1 MAMEL
6 MSPAGSMEGII
17 AAVRG
22 GADAVYFG
30 TGDYNARRNAKNLD
44 GEELVDAFRYC
55 RLRGVKTY
63 VTMNTLVTDRELV
76 RAKELILKLS
86 ELGADALIVQDLGM
100 ARMIRALA
108 PELPIHAST
117 QMTVHNLG
125 GVLACEKLG
134 FSRVVLS
141 RELPLSEIEFIC
153 KRSPVEIECFVHGA
167 LCMCYSG
174 QCYLSSAIGGRS
186 GNRGLCAQPC
196 RMQYSFQSSPPGY
209 PLSLKDSSMAQHL
222 KELEQAGVHTLK
234 IEGRMKRPEYTALV
248 TSIYKRAMVENREP
262 TCEELEQLQ
271 KVFSRD
277 GFTDG
282 YLMDKRGAHMFGTRK
297 EESGREARA
306 LYKQAQAIYQT
317 TPEPPTVPV
326 ELYFTARSG
335 EDMTLA
341 VTDQDGNRYETTG
354 QPAEPA
360 LNRATTEEEVA
371 ASLSKT
377 GGTVFKPEKLHI
389 ELEQG
394 LRASAAALNA
404 MRRQCLEGLALVRR
418 MPPQRKTGE
427 WQPGLKRTPYEYNPD
442 FIYSFQSV
450 DQLSGP
456 ILSSKPDMIW
466 LPLRE
471 IHDHLPMIRALQ
483 EKGLRFAAVMDRITF
498 DRQWPLQLE
507 QLRAVREGG
516 ITDLVLTNLGQ
527 IPLVKKLDFTL
538 HGDFGLNI
546 MNSQSVKE
554 LRRFGLDSCTLSF
567 EMNLAQIRDM
577 SLGMDSQII
586 AYGRLPLMITENCIT
601 KRHGDGCSRNGK
613 SCAGGPNNAIIDKT
627 GRAFPILRENYCRS
641 TLYNAEKLWL
651 ADKMDE
657 LQQLGVRWLRLNFT
671 TENSKEIEAVIKA
684 YKSGEGSM
692 PERATRGLYYR
703 GVQ

>member
-30 TGDYNARRNAKNLD
+30 TGDYNARRNAKNLE
-44 GEELVDAFRYC
+44 GEELADAFRYC

-63 VTMNTLVTDRELV
+63 VTMNTLVTDRELA
-76 RAKELILKLS
+76 RAKDLVRKLS
-86 ELGADALIVQDLGM
+86 DLGADALIVQDLGM
-100 ARMIRALA
+100 ARLIRAVA
-108 PELPIHAST
+108 PDLPIHAST
-117 QMTVHNLG
+117 QMTLHNLG
-125 GVLACEKLG
+125 GVLAAQKLG
-134 FSRVVLS
+134 FTRVVLS
-141 RELPLSEIEFIC
+141 RELPLKEIEFIC
-153 KRSPVEIECFVHGA
+153 KRSPVEIEVFVHGA

-196 RMQYSFQSSPPGY
+196 RMQYSFFGGRPGY

-248 TSIYKRAMVENREP
+248 TNIYKRALVENREP
-262 TCEELEQLQ
+262 TRQELEQLQ
-271 KVFSRD
+271 QVFSRD

-282 YLMDKRGAHMFGTRK
+282 YLMGKKGSEMFGTRK
-297 EESGREARA
+297 EEAGREARA
-306 LYKQAQAIYQT
+306 LYKQAQAIYDTQ
-317 TPEPPTVPV
+317 PEPPTIPV
-326 ELYFTARSG
+326 ELHFSARSG
-335 EDMTLA
+335 QDMTLA
-341 VTDQDGNRYETTG
+341 VTDRDGNRYETTG

-360 LNRATTEEEVA
+360 ISRATTEEEVA

-377 GGTVFKPEKLHI
+377 GGTVFKAEKVHI
-389 ELEQG
+389 ELEEG

-404 MRRQCLEGLALVRR
+404 MRRQCLEGLSLVRR
-418 MPPQRKTGE
+418 QPPQRRTGD
-427 WQPGLKRTPYEYNPD
+427 WQPGLKRLPYEGEPGY
-442 FIYSFQSV
+442 IYSFQSV

-456 ILSSKPDMIW
+456 ILSSKPDLIW

-471 IHDHLPMIRALQ
+471 IAAHLPMIQALQ
-483 EKGLRFAAVMDRITF
+483 AKSLRFAAVLDRITF
-498 DRQWPLQLE
+498 DSQWPHTLE
-507 QLRAVREGG
+507 QLRAVKEAGVA
-516 ITDLVLTNLGQ
+516 DLVVTNLGQ
-527 IPLVKKLDFTL
+527 LPLVQKLDFTL

-554 LRRFGLDSCTLSF
+554 LRQLGLQSCTLSF

-577 SLGMDSQII
+577 SLGLDSQII

-601 KRHGDGCSRNGK
+601 KRHGDGCSRDGRA
-613 SCAGGPNNAIIDKT
+613 CGGGTNNAIIDKT
-627 GRAFPILRENYCRS
+627 GRSFPILREEHCRS

-651 ADKMDE
+651 ADKME
-657 LQQLGVRWLRLNFT
+657 EVEQLGLRWLRLNFT
-671 TENSKEIEAVIKA
+671 TENPKEIEQVIKA
-684 YKSGEGSM
+684 YRKGDRAV
-692 PERATRGLYYR
+692 PERTTRGLYYR

>member
-1 MAMEL
+1 
-6 MSPAGSMEGII
+6 
-17 AAVRG
+17 
-22 GADAVYFG
+22 
-30 TGDYNARRNAKNLD
+30 
-44 GEELVDAFRYC
+44 
-55 RLRGVKTY
+55 
-63 VTMNTLVTDRELV
+63 
-76 RAKELILKLS
+76 
-86 ELGADALIVQDLGM
+86 
-100 ARMIRALA
+100 
-108 PELPIHAST
+108 
-117 QMTVHNLG
+117 
-125 GVLACEKLG
+125 
-134 FSRVVLS
+134 
-141 RELPLSEIEFIC
+141 
-153 KRSPVEIECFVHGA
+153 
-167 LCMCYSG
+167 
-174 QCYLSSAIGGRS
+174 
-186 GNRGLCAQPC
+186 
-196 RMQYSFQSSPPGY
+196 
-209 PLSLKDSSMAQHL
+209 MAQHL

-262 TCEELEQLQ
+262 TREELDQLQ
-271 KVFSRD
+271 QVFSRD

-282 YLMDKRGAHMFGTRK
+282 YLLGQKGAHMFGTRK
-297 EESGREARA
+297 EESGREART

-326 ELYFTARSG
+326 ELHFTAHSG

-341 VTDQDGNRYETTG
+341 VTDKEGNRYEVSG

-404 MRRQCLEGLALVRR
+404 MRRQCLEGLSLVRR
-418 MPPQRKTGE
+418 MPPQRPVGD
-427 WQPGLKRTPYEYNPD
+427 WQPGLKRDPYESKPD

-471 IHDHLPMIRALQ
+471 IAAHLPMIGALM
-483 EKGLRFAAVMDRITF
+483 EKGLRFAAVLDRITF
-498 DRQWPLQLE
+498 DSQWPRELE
-507 QLRAVREGG
+507 LLRKVRDGG
-516 ITDLVLTNLGQ
+516 ITDLVVTNIGQ
-527 IPLVKKLDFTL
+527 IPLVSKLDFTL

-554 LRRFGLDSCTLSF
+554 LRHMGLGSCTLSF

-601 KRHGDGCSRNGK
+601 KRHGDGCSRDGK
-613 SCAGGPNNAIIDKT
+613 ACAGGVNNAIVDKT
-627 GRAFPILRENYCRS
+627 GRSFPILRENYCRS

-657 LQQLGVRWLRLNFT
+657 LRELGLRWLRLNFT
-671 TENSKEIEAVIKA
+671 TENPKEIEAVIQA
-684 YKSGEGSM
+684 YQRGEGSI

>member
-30 TGDYNARRNAKNLD
+30 TGDYNARRNAKNLEGD
-44 GEELVDAFRYC
+44 ELAEAFRYC

-76 RAKELILKLS
+76 RAKELVKKLS
-86 ELGADALIVQDLGM
+86 DLGADALIVQDLGM
-100 ARMIRALA
+100 ARLIRAVA
-108 PELPIHAST
+108 PDLPIHAST
-117 QMTVHNLG
+117 QMTVHNLA
-125 GVLACEKLG
+125 GVLACAKLG
-134 FSRVVLS
+134 FTRVVLS
-141 RELPLSEIEFIC
+141 RELPLKEIEFIC
-153 KRSPVEIECFVHGA
+153 KRSPAEIEVFVHGA

-174 QCYLSSAIGGRS
+174 QCYLSAAIGGRS

-196 RMQYSFQSSPPGY
+196 RMQYSFQGSAPGY
-209 PLSLKDSSMAQHL
+209 PLSLKDASMAQHL
-222 KELEQAGVHTLK
+222 KELERAGVHTLK

-248 TSIYKRAMVENREP
+248 TNIYKRALVEQREP
-262 TCEELEQLQ
+262 TKEELEQLQ
-271 KVFSRD
+271 TVFSRD

-282 YLMDKRGAHMFGTRK
+282 YLMGKRGNHMFGTRK
-297 EESGREARA
+297 EEAGREARA
-306 LYKQAQAIYQT
+306 VYKQAQAIYETQ
-317 TPEPPTVPV
+317 PEPPSVPV
-326 ELYFTARSG
+326 ELHFSARAG
-335 EDMTLA
+335 QEMTLA
-341 VTDQDGNRYETTG
+341 VTDRDGNRYETTG
-354 QPAEPA
+354 LPAETA

-377 GGTVFKPEKLHI
+377 GGTVFKAEKVHV
-389 ELEQG
+389 ELESG

-418 MPPQRKTGE
+418 RPPERRTGD
-427 WQPGLKRTPYEYNPD
+427 WQPGLRRLPYEGKPGL
-442 FIYSFQSV
+442 IYSFRSV
-450 DQLSGP
+450 EQLSSP
-456 ILSSKPDMIW
+456 ILRSAPAMIW
-466 LPLRE
+466 LPLSE
-471 IHDHLPMIRALQ
+471 IVRHLPMVQALM
-483 EKGLRFAAVMDRITF
+483 EKGLRFAAVVDRIIF
-498 DRQWPLQLE
+498 DSQWPAVLE
-507 QLRAVREGG
+507 ELRRLKDAG
-516 ITDLVLTNLGQ
+516 ITDLALTNIGQ
-527 IPLVKKLDFTL
+527 IHLVRDLGFTL

-554 LRRFGLDSCTLSF
+554 LRQMGMQSCTLSF

-577 SLGMDSQII
+577 SLGLDSQII

-601 KRHGDGCSRNGK
+601 KRHGDGCARDGRACSGN
-613 SCAGGPNNAIIDKT
+613 NNAIVDKT
-627 GRAFPILRENYCRS
+627 GRTFPILRENHCRS

-651 ADKMDE
+651 ADKMGE
-657 LQQLGVRWLRLNFT
+657 LEHLGLRWLRLNFT
-671 TENSKEIEAVIKA
+671 TENTREIEAVIQA
-684 YKSGEGSM
+684 YQTGSGSM